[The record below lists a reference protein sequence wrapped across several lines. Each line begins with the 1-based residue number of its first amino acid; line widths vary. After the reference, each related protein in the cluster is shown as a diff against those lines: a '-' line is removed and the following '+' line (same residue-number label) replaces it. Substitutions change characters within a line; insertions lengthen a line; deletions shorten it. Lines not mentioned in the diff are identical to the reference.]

1 MLHRL
6 FIRETL
12 ETMGVTT
19 PTHCLWRA
27 PRMRSHGSAK
37 TNVYQRRLLI
47 RRVRQQGWT
56 QRQAAE
62 ALGVSVRTVAK
73 WLARD
78 RTALADRSSR
88 PARQPRRTS
97 GAAERAI
104 VALRQTRAT
113 AWQISAA
120 LRMPRSTV
128 TRVLA
133 RVGLN
138 RVALVEPTGP
148 VQRYEWPHVGDLL
161 HIDLKRLGRVVGIGH
176 RIHGDRRRRA
186 RRVGWEFLHV
196 AIDDATRLT
205 YAEVLAADDAGACAA
220 FLRRTLT
227 WFRRR
232 GVRIRR
238 LLTDNAMTYRSRA
251 FCGVCRTWAVRQRY
265 TRPYR
270 PQTNGKA
277 ERFIQTLLREWA
289 YRVPYRSSTRRT
301 AALGPYLRFYNHRR
315 PHASLGRRSPWM
327 RFQEVA

>member
-1 MLHRL
+1 
-6 FIRETL
+6 
-12 ETMGVTT
+12 
-19 PTHCLWRA
+19 
-27 PRMRSHGSAK
+27 MRVHGNAK
-37 TNVYQRRLLI
+37 TNVHQRRWLI
-47 RRVRQQGWT
+47 RRVRQHGWT

-88 PARQPRRTS
+88 PRRQPRRVS
-97 GAAERAI
+97 ASVEAAI
-104 VALRQTRAT
+104 VALRRTRAT

-120 LRMPRSTV
+120 LGIPRSTV

-138 RVALVEPTGP
+138 RVALVEPIGP

-176 RIHGDRRRRA
+176 WIHGDRRRR
-186 RRVGWEFLHV
+186 RRNAGYEFLHV
-196 AIDDATRLT
+196 AIDDATRFT
-205 YAEVLAADDAGACAA
+205 YPDVVPADDAPACAA
-220 FLRRTLT
+220 FLRWTLA

-232 GVRIRR
+232 RVRIRR
-238 LLTDNAMTYRSRA
+238 LLTDNATVYRSRA
-251 FCGVCRTWAVRQRY
+251 FCGVCRTRAVRQRY

-277 ERFIQTLLREWA
+277 ERFIQTLLRGWA
-289 YRVPYRSSTRRT
+289 YRLPYRSSARRT
-301 AALGPYLRFYNHRR
+301 TALGPYLRFYNHGR
-315 PHASLGRRSPWM
+315 PHASLGRPSPWM
-327 RFQEVA
+327 RFQEAA

>member
-1 MLHRL
+1 MTSHRN
-6 FIRETL
+6 
-12 ETMGVTT
+12 
-19 PTHCLWRA
+19 
-27 PRMRSHGSAK
+27 AK

-47 RRVRQQGWT
+47 RRVRQHGWT

-62 ALGVSVRTVAK
+62 AIGVSVQTVAK
-73 WLARD
+73 WLKRD

-88 PARQPRRTS
+88 PHRQPRRVS
-97 GAAERAI
+97 AALEAAI
-104 VALRQTRAT
+104 VALRRTRAT
-113 AWQISAA
+113 AWQISTA
-120 LRMPRSTV
+120 LRVPRSTV

-138 RVALVEPTGP
+138 RVALVAPVGP
-148 VQRYEWPHVGDLL
+148 IQRYEWPHVGDLL
-161 HIDLKRLGRVVGIGH
+161 HLDLKRLGRVAGIGH

-205 YAEVLAADDAGACAA
+205 YVEVLAAGDAPACAA

-238 LLTDNAMTYRSRA
+238 LLTDNAMAYRSRA

-289 YRVPYRSSTRRT
+289 YRVPYRSSSRRT

-327 RFQEVA
+327 RFQEAA